1 MKITN
6 FGTSHGDPTLEH
18 FCSSTLLETQG
29 RYYLIDAGEPANALL
44 VRNGLCAS
52 RVSAVFIT
60 HMHIDHTGSLPVICE
75 QAKKYRGRFPDVSLT
90 VNFPEAAAIPLMN
103 NWLQANHARFS
114 QTEIAMRAYDEQNG
128 YDDGFIRVTAPKD
141 LAEEIREDLKKAW
154 EKYDSEA

>member
-75 QAKKYRGRFPDVSLT
+75 QAKKYPGCPIAPSPANASVSACFFP
-90 VNFPEAAAIPLMN
+90 
-103 NWLQANHARFS
+103 
-114 QTEIAMRAYDEQNG
+114 
-128 YDDGFIRVTAPKD
+128 
-141 LAEEIREDLKKAW
+141 LAV
-154 EKYDSEA
+154 

>member
-75 QAKKYRGRFPDVSLT
+75 QAKKYRSRFPDVSLT
-90 VNFPEAAAIPLMN
+90 VKIG
-103 NWLQANHARFS
+103 
-114 QTEIAMRAYDEQNG
+114 RAH
-128 YDDGFIRVTAPKD
+128 V
-141 LAEEIREDLKKAW
+141 
-154 EKYDSEA
+154 